1 MAEMQTPAA
10 GTPVL
15 DPPGTQTPAK
25 GRPSGAPPAGKKKK
39 GSKKMVK
46 RIIAIVVAVAVIAG
60 IAFGMWRFLFS
71 EPKQEILRDT
81 VTYGSISNP
90 VEGYGVTK
98 ALNSATITLTTKG
111 TVQEV
116 FVSEGDFVTEGTP
129 LYTIDSTDAYAAME
143 EAQKTVRN
151 YEKQLQA
158 IYDSYEDLT
167 VRPAFN
173 GKLLLAEGTED
184 LAVGNDISPST
195 KLATLV
201 DDSKM
206 KLTLYFNYTYENDI
220 YVGQTA
226 RVSIP
231 ASMSQPTGTVEQINK
246 VRYITPEGAVC
257 FQVVIGVDN
266 PGTLTADMGATA
278 ILAGASG
285 EDIYAYDSGKLEYNR
300 TADITTK
307 VGGEILSINLINYAD
322 VTTGDVLMTIS
333 GEDNEEQIASLE
345 NQLKTAKENLTK
357 AQENLVTES
366 IPTFAYQYM
375 AMNTSRAYLS
385 QEVRQ
390 AISLAINRQVL
401 VDQLMMGEA
410 RVAIGPLPEDHQYFN
425 ENLLPIEY
433 DPEKAAQMLED
444 AGWDP
449 NQELEM
455 LVSTGNEIR
464 EKSAVLIQQDLA
476 KIGIKTR
483 IQTLDFPT
491 LLNNAREGNYDLC
504 FIGSAG
510 SVDPSESVPNVTVG
524 YMNNFAQLTDPT
536 IGQVGESGAKEI
548 TFEARK
554 AIYDEYQML
563 LKEQMPMAFLYFTNT
578 LFAYNNR
585 LSNVPA
591 STTDYNINK
600 NVWEWK
606 VA

>member
-1 MAEMQTPAA
+1 MAEMQTQ

-15 DPPGTQTPAK
+15 DPPAPGAVPARK
-25 GRPSGAPPAGKKKK
+25 APMGKKNK
-39 GSKKMVK
+39 GKNKWIGRV
-46 RIIAIVVAVAVIAG
+46 IAIVVAVAVIAG

-266 PGTLTADMGATA
+266 PGTLTADMAA
-278 ILAGASG
+278 
-285 EDIYAYDSGKLEYNR
+285 R
-300 TADITTK
+300 TSTPIT
-307 VGGEILSINLINYAD
+307 
-322 VTTGDVLMTIS
+322 
-333 GEDNEEQIASLE
+333 
-345 NQLKTAKENLTK
+345 
-357 AQENLVTES
+357 
-366 IPTFAYQYM
+366 
-375 AMNTSRAYLS
+375 
-385 QEVRQ
+385 
-390 AISLAINRQVL
+390 
-401 VDQLMMGEA
+401 
-410 RVAIGPLPEDHQYFN
+410 
-425 ENLLPIEY
+425 
-433 DPEKAAQMLED
+433 
-444 AGWDP
+444 
-449 NQELEM
+449 
-455 LVSTGNEIR
+455 
-464 EKSAVLIQQDLA
+464 
-476 KIGIKTR
+476 
-483 IQTLDFPT
+483 
-491 LLNNAREGNYDLC
+491 
-504 FIGSAG
+504 AG
-510 SVDPSESVPNVTVG
+510 SW
-524 YMNNFAQLTDPT
+524 
-536 IGQVGESGAKEI
+536 
-548 TFEARK
+548 
-554 AIYDEYQML
+554 
-563 LKEQMPMAFLYFTNT
+563 
-578 LFAYNNR
+578 
-585 LSNVPA
+585 
-591 STTDYNINK
+591 STT
-600 NVWEWK
+600 VPPTSPPRWA
-606 VA
+606 VRSCPST

>member
-184 LAVGNDISPST
+184 LAEGNDISPST

-278 ILAGASG
+278 ILTGASG
-285 EDIYAYDSGKLEYNR
+285 EDIYAYNSGKLEYNR

-307 VGGEILSINLINYAD
+307 VGGEILSLNLINYAD

-357 AQENLVTES
+357 AQENLANFNAVAPISGTVISCGLVAGTEVAENTTAIIIADTSVMTVEISVDERNINYVSMGMPVELSDWNGNVYTGTVTNISLNGNMENGASSFPVTIRMENPGGQLMSNMS
-366 IPTFAYQYM
+366 INYSFQGSHVDNCLMVPVQSVKQIAGEDGEPVSVVFVEKPSRPDNAITVPEGVTGVPTEAEGFYAVPVEVGANDVYNAEIISGLVEGDVVFTSYM
-375 AMNTSRAYLS
+375 APG
-385 QEVRQ
+385 
-390 AISLAINRQVL
+390 
-401 VDQLMMGEA
+401 DDMGGG
-410 RVAIGPLPEDHQYFN
+410 I
-425 ENLLPIEY
+425 
-433 DPEKAAQMLED
+433 
-444 AGWDP
+444 
-449 NQELEM
+449 
-455 LVSTGNEIR
+455 
-464 EKSAVLIQQDLA
+464 AV
-476 KIGIKTR
+476 G
-483 IQTLDFPT
+483 
-491 LLNNAREGNYDLC
+491 
-504 FIGSAG
+504 
-510 SVDPSESVPNVTVG
+510 
-524 YMNNFAQLTDPT
+524 
-536 IGQVGESGAKEI
+536 
-548 TFEARK
+548 
-554 AIYDEYQML
+554 
-563 LKEQMPMAFLYFTNT
+563 
-578 LFAYNNR
+578 
-585 LSNVPA
+585 
-591 STTDYNINK
+591 
-600 NVWEWK
+600 
-606 VA
+606 